1 MISRHIACRATLLAA
16 FLALTAMPAAAQRA
30 LNPKPLVATKPEQ
43 QPAALPGAAGGA
55 VKSDRGAAKAN
66 LPPNEALF
74 DAINRGDLADA
85 REATNRGASLDA
97 RNTLGLSPVELSV
110 DLGRNPITFFLLSVR
125 AGTEG
130 TGAITP
136 PEAPTKK
143 VAAAQ
148 PAPRPAPRPVAP
160 VTAAP
165 TPPAPVARAPVARAP
180 ISHDPGTPAPQS
192 GFLGFGPSR

>member
-85 REATNRGASLDA
+85 RERAYEALDHL
-97 RNTLGLSPVELSV
+97 TLEGSHYRSDIALAAEL
-110 DLGRNPITFFLLSVR
+110 G
-125 AGTEG
+125 E
-130 TGAITP
+130 
-136 PEAPTKK
+136 TK
-143 VAAAQ
+143 V
-148 PAPRPAPRPVAP
+148 P
-160 VTAAP
+160 
-165 TPPAPVARAPVARAP
+165 
-180 ISHDPGTPAPQS
+180 
-192 GFLGFGPSR
+192 